1 MRKNVI
7 VGIHGL
13 GEKPPEHVLH
23 SWWIQAIQEGAQ
35 RWNIG
40 LTDFDIK
47 LVYWPDILHPV
58 PLDPRELDQESPL
71 YLDAPYVPSMQETPS
86 HPHNLKKRIA
96 GFLEEKL
103 SALLLN
109 DDYSINY
116 QSVTDSLVRRYFKD
130 LDAYFSSETDPDG
143 PPNNTTEE
151 IRDRLIRVLEKHKED
166 RILLIA
172 HSMGS
177 IVAFDVLEMNP
188 HLQVDTL
195 VTVGSPLGFPVVVGR
210 MVAARNRDGRRDNSM
225 QVPDTIK
232 TAWYNLAD
240 SEDYVAIDSNLAN
253 DFRAN
258 NNSVKPIDV
267 QVTNDYVYRR
277 NRNPHKIYGYLRT
290 KELVAIVARY
300 LPVPEENRLQKTRRF
315 LKKLMFPRGNE
326 QAPVALPPCAP
337 APVPDQDITLNRP
350 QAIAHLK
357 KQQSPWDFVVIGGGA
372 TGMGV
377 AVEAASR
384 GYKILLVEKYDFG
397 KGTSSR
403 STKLVHGGVR
413 YLQQGNISLV
423 LEALRER
430 EIMRRNAP
438 HLVHDLPFIVP
449 AYDWWEGPF
458 YGVGLKLYDM
468 LAGKHGFGPSVNLSP
483 EETLV
488 KIPKIETKGLRGGV
502 QYHDGQFD
510 DARLVINLA
519 QTAADEGATVVNYAS
534 VRKFTKTNGEIS
546 GVVICDELSG
556 DEISLNARC
565 VINATGPFTD
575 IVRQMDDPSCPAI
588 MKASRGVHIVLDRS
602 FLGGDTA
609 IMVPHT
615 DDGRVLFAIPWL
627 DRVIIG
633 TTDTPVDTLDV
644 EPVAHPDEISFILSH
659 AAKYLTH
666 DPTLDDIK
674 SVFSGLRPLVMEKSA
689 ENTAELSREHQ
700 ILISAS
706 GLVTITGGKWTTYRL
721 MAEETIDQAAAIAGV
736 PYAASPTKNLAI
748 HGWEKNSP
756 VFGVLAPYGFD
767 AYRIEA
773 MINENPKLGKYLH
786 EDLPIS
792 RAMVVWAARQEM
804 AQTVEDVLA
813 RRTRC
818 LLLDAR
824 ASADIAEDVAKILAE
839 ELGRD
844 KAWAKA
850 QVTEYQQLV
859 ENYLP

>member
-23 SWWIQAIQEGAQ
+23 SWWVQSIQEGAQ

-40 LTDFDIK
+40 LTDFDVK

-58 PLDPRELDQESPL
+58 PLNPRESDQESPL
-71 YLDAPYVPSMQETPS
+71 YLDAPYVPSMQEAPTR
-86 HPHNLKKRIA
+86 PHNLKKRIV
-96 GFLEEKL
+96 GFLEKKL

-109 DDYSINY
+109 DDLSINY
-116 QSVTDSLVRRYFKD
+116 QSVTDTLVRRYFKD
-130 LDAYFSSETDPDG
+130 LDAYFSSDTGPDG
-143 PPNNTTEE
+143 PPNNTTEK
-151 IRDRLIRVLEKHKED
+151 IRDRLIRVLEKHKDD
-166 RILLIA
+166 RILLVA

-210 MVAARNRDGRRDNSM
+210 MVAERNRDGRGENSM
-225 QVPDTIK
+225 QVPDSIK
-232 TAWYNLAD
+232 TAWYNHAD
-240 SEDYVAIDSNLAN
+240 IEDYVAIDSNLAN

-258 NNSVKPIDV
+258 NNGVKPVDV

-290 KELVAIVARY
+290 KELVAIVARF
-300 LPVPEENRLQKTRRF
+300 LPVPEESRLQKTRRF
-315 LKKLMFPRGNE
+315 LKKLMFPRGHE
-326 QAPVALPPCAP
+326 QTPLVNPPIAPTV
-337 APVPDQDITLNRP
+337 VPNQDIILDRP

-357 KQQSPWDFVVIGGGA
+357 EQQSPWDFVIIGGGA

-384 GYKILLVEKYDFG
+384 GYKTLLVEKYDFG

-430 EIMRRNAP
+430 EIMRSNAP

-483 EETLV
+483 EETLE
-488 KIPKIETKGLRGGV
+488 KIPKIETQGLRGGV

-534 VRKFTKTNGEIS
+534 VRKFSKTHGEIS

-556 DEISLNARC
+556 DEICVNARC
-565 VINATGPFTD
+565 VVNATGPFTD
-575 IVRQMDDPSCPAI
+575 IVRQMDDPSCPAM

-633 TTDTPVDTLDV
+633 TTDTPVEALDV
-644 EPVAHPDEISFILSH
+644 EPVAHPDEISFILSC
-659 AAKYLTH
+659 
-666 DPTLDDIK
+666 
-674 SVFSGLRPLVMEKSA
+674 SV
-689 ENTAELSREHQ
+689 H
-700 ILISAS
+700 
-706 GLVTITGGKWTTYRL
+706 
-721 MAEETIDQAAAIAGV
+721 
-736 PYAASPTKNLAI
+736 
-748 HGWEKNSP
+748 
-756 VFGVLAPYGFD
+756 
-767 AYRIEA
+767 
-773 MINENPKLGKYLH
+773 
-786 EDLPIS
+786 
-792 RAMVVWAARQEM
+792 
-804 AQTVEDVLA
+804 
-813 RRTRC
+813 
-818 LLLDAR
+818 
-824 ASADIAEDVAKILAE
+824 
-839 ELGRD
+839 
-844 KAWAKA
+844 
-850 QVTEYQQLV
+850 
-859 ENYLP
+859 